1 MTVSNTRLRRRA
13 RERAVQFLFGLE
25 FTEYG
30 WQSAIEAF
38 WEANPARPAAIEY
51 AERLIQGVVDHGAE
65 LDASIESVLEQWS
78 LQRVGRIERNVMR
91 VALYEMRYC
100 GVPAKVAINEAIEL
114 ARAYGPDEAPAF
126 VNGVLDRLKE
136 N

>member
-1 MTVSNTRLRRRA
+1 VTVSDTRLRRRA

-38 WEANPARPAAIEY
+38 WEANPARRAAVEY
-51 AERLIQGVVDHGAE
+51 AERLIQGVVDHRAE
-65 LDASIESVLEQWS
+65 LDTSIESVLEQWS
-78 LQRVGRIERNVMR
+78 LRRLGRIERNVIR